1 MIYNIPADGGA
12 ATSAAGGEWWESKR
26 EPLRTY
32 SLPCAGS
39 NTSSSNTSC
48 HTNPVLYLLQC
59 RSGVAYVS
67 CQKQASKEAKDDL
80 DGQLP
85 LAGPGIHGC
94 HALPS
99 QCIQP
104 ADHVSEVE
112 GLVWGG
118 EAQLHQVRVLQ
129 VPSTAAQVVHHGHWH
144 AALAWAA
151 TARCLCSFIR
161 RGHGSFP
168 ALPFTRRSKQ
178 STRLQTRRW
187 QVLTRWNR
195 RVLASCSGEEWQ

>member
-1 MIYNIPADGGA
+1 VVGEQEGA
-12 ATSAAGGEWWESKR
+12 LEDILAALCG
-26 EPLRTY
+26 
-32 SLPCAGS
+32 AQ
-39 NTSSSNTSC
+39 
-48 HTNPVLYLLQC
+48 HIVLQYIMPHK
-59 RSGVAYVS
+59 SGFVPPPMTQHVAYVS
-67 CQKQASKEAKDDL
+67 CQKQASKEEKDDL

-118 EAQLHQVRVLQ
+118 EAQLHQVWVLQ

>member
-1 MIYNIPADGGA
+1 MIYNIPAGGDA
-12 ATSAAGGEWWESKR
+12 ATSAAGGDEWWGSKR

-59 RSGVAYVS
+59 RSASCMLVARS
-67 CQKQASKEAKDDL
+67 KQVSKEAKDDL

-85 LAGPGIHGC
+85 LAGPGIHGG

-99 QCIQP
+99 QRIQP

-129 VPSTAAQVVHHGHWH
+129 VPSAAAQVVHHRHWH
-144 AALAWAA
+144 TTLAWVA
-151 TARCLCSFIR
+151 TAPPRCPCSFLR
-161 RGHGSFP
+161 
-168 ALPFTRRSKQ
+168 
-178 STRLQTRRW
+178 
-187 QVLTRWNR
+187 
-195 RVLASCSGEEWQ
+195 